1 MVMSSFKF
9 VPVLLLL
16 ASPAFAQT
24 YNLGH
29 AASPAELAQDITISP
44 TGANLPAGSGTGKV
58 GAQLF
63 VDKGCSGCHGDAG
76 KGGATSAPS
85 LLAAKGPEVSPW
97 NRGVNIPVRAPVAT
111 IVWDFIHRAMPLG
124 AEGTLTPDDV
134 YSLTAYLLSN
144 NKIIPDDQ
152 VVNQD
157 NLAQIN
163 MPMQRT
169 PSDAGGDNQWAQ
181 VPGYNQG
188 GKRLPNYPY

>member
-1 MVMSSFKF
+1 MGSSLKF

-16 ASPAFAQT
+16 ATPALAQQ
-24 YNLGH
+24 YNVGH

-44 TGANLPAGSGTGKV
+44 QGANLPMGSGTAKV

-76 KGGATSAPS
+76 KGGVTSAPA
-85 LLAAKGPEVSPW
+85 LLSTKPTGSPW
-97 NRGVNIPVRAPVAT
+97 DSGINIPLKAPDAT

-124 AEGTLTPDDV
+124 NEGSLTPSDV
-134 YSLTAYLLSN
+134 YSLTAYLLAN
-144 NKIIPDDQ
+144 NKVIPDDQ

-157 NLAQIN
+157 SLAKIK
-163 MPMQRT
+163 MPMQLT
-169 PSDAGGDNQWAQ
+169 PSDTPSPNTWAQ

-188 GKRLPNYPY
+188 GKRLPDYPY